1 MDTVIGIDLSGIT
14 GASASRTVCATL
26 ALGEPLRVLDLEQIQ
41 LDPAGDRQLINH
53 VVGKQPRVVAIDAP
67 LSLPHGVTCVDPTCR
82 ACEPGGAN
90 YLRRPADTMAK
101 GMPLVMIAAI
111 AFRGMYIARQF
122 SHRGISV
129 IETYPSAVFRALGL
143 VDRVELRDAR
153 ARAAMLA
160 PFVEPFDWA
169 TGDEVD
175 AVCAAAAAA
184 GWLRAGEPDTTDDI
198 WVKV

>member
-1 MDTVIGIDLSGIT
+1 
-14 GASASRTVCATL
+14 
-26 ALGEPLRVLDLEQIQ
+26 
-41 LDPAGDRQLINH
+41 
-53 VVGKQPRVVAIDAP
+53 
-67 LSLPHGVTCVDPTCR
+67 
-82 ACEPGGAN
+82 
-90 YLRRPADTMAK
+90 
-101 GMPLVMIAAI
+101 
-111 AFRGMYIARQF
+111 MYIARQF

-129 IETYPSAVFRALGL
+129 IETYPSAMFRALGL